1 MTTTTDTT
9 GPVSLDEIDIH
20 SSGQYRRYGYPW
32 EAWDLLRAEAP
43 VFWYDRP
50 GIEPFWAITRYDD
63 IHWVSSNDK
72 LFVNSG
78 PRLRLASLEDDEG
91 MRRRQSIRIAERG
104 WDPGEPMDMVFM
116 DRPRHT
122 KFRNLTA
129 RRFTPLSMRSHEAD
143 LDRYAAR
150 FTAELEDLLERE
162 GEADLVLDY
171 AVKLPLATIC
181 DLMGLPVSDWS
192 KVFRLTEFLDE
203 GDEQTMAEP
212 GETLDELRMRK
223 SAEFYDYLGGVIEGC
238 QAESHDTLASAVVGG
253 RVDGCP
259 LTAQQLNGYLILLL
273 GAGNETTRN
282 ATSRGVIAL
291 LQHRDQLDRLVADP
305 QLVEPAAEEILRWTS
320 PVIQFARTATDDVE
334 LRGQRIRAGQ
344 TVGVFYPSANRDDAM
359 FPDPYGF
366 DVGRQPNRHM
376 AFGHGVHFCLGAH
389 LARSELRAS
398 LRALLPLLPR
408 LELVGEADRHGN
420 LHVGA
425 VRHQRIRLA
434 G

>member
-1 MTTTTDTT
+1 MTTTDTT
-9 GPVSLDEIDIH
+9 RPLSLDDIDIH
-20 SSGQYRRYGYPW
+20 SSGQYRGHGYPW

-43 VFWYDRP
+43 VFWYERP
-50 GIEPFWAITRYDD
+50 DIEPFWAITRYDD
-63 IHWVSSNDK
+63 IHWVSSNDN

-78 PRLRLASLEDDEG
+78 PHLRLASIEDDRGAKE
-91 MRRRQSIRIAERG
+91 RLSKRVKDRG
-104 WDPGEPMDMVFM
+104 WDPDEPMDMVFM

-129 RRFTPLSMRSHEAD
+129 RRFTPLSMRTHESD
-143 LDRYAAR
+143 LDRYATR
-150 FTAELEDLLERE
+150 FTADLQAQLERD

-181 DLMGLPVSDWS
+181 DLMGLPATDWS
-192 KVFRLTEFLDE
+192 KVFFLTEILDDDDHVE
-203 GDEQTMAEP
+203 SLSP

-223 SAEFYDYLGGVIEGC
+223 SAELHNYLGAIIDGC
-238 QAESHDTLASAVVGG
+238 RSDQRDDLASAVVGG
-253 RVDGCP
+253 QVDGCP
-259 LTAQQLNGYLILLL
+259 LTGQQLEGYLTLLL

-305 QLVEPAAEEILRWTS
+305 SLVEPAAEEILRWTS
-320 PVIQFARTATDDVE
+320 PVIQFARTATADVE
-334 LRGQRIRAGQ
+334 LHGQRIRDGQ
-344 TVGVFYPSANRDDAM
+344 TVGVFYPSANRDEAV
-359 FPDPYGF
+359 FPDPYRL
-366 DVGRQPNRHM
+366 DVSRHPNRHM

-425 VRHQRIRLA
+425 VKHQRVRLT